1 MRVSAALHLGGSF
14 FLPCGAGRE
23 CFRALGLFISLEA
36 NVSCSVGVWGGG
48 FCFLP
53 FFLVVFLP
61 REREED
67 SMLRGFRE
75 GVNAALPR

>member
-36 NVSCSVGVWGGG
+36 NVSCSVGVQRVG
-48 FCFLP
+48 FCFLLL
-53 FFLVVFLP
+53 FLVVFLP

-67 SMLRGFRE
+67 SLLRGFRE

>member
-1 MRVSAALHLGGSF
+1 MHLGGSF
-14 FLPCGAGRE
+14 LLPCGAGRE

-36 NVSCSVGVWGGG
+36 NVSCSVGVQRVG
-48 FCFLP
+48 FCFLLL
-53 FFLVVFLP
+53 FLVVFLP